1 MNAAGENC
9 TGNVWG
15 ATGAERWP
23 EISQQGLWLTVELF
37 ASIAFGIPDIIGQPA
52 PQFIELAFSRQGIT
66 ANAVPDAITSKST

>member
-1 MNAAGENC
+1 MNAAGANC

-37 ASIAFGIPDIIGQPA
+37 APIAFGIPDIIGQPA
-52 PQFIELAFSRQGIT
+52 PQFIELGFSWQGVE
-66 ANAVPDAITSKST
+66 ASAVPHAITSKST